1 MRPQRWFLPVF
12 LTLLAHPVVGE
23 EDDGRTLAFKRYR
36 AESIRH
42 VFAST
47 VATSEERVIS
57 MRGLDKHGCPAAARW
72 LVLEVLAK
80 SDEGDVLREAARLLT
95 GYRGSETTAELAKL
109 WATKLKKNIT
119 ARTLVTLAMG
129 PKKNAESRALLRSAF
144 KLGDSRIVAAACRA
158 VGTGDDDTFK
168 PQLVAA
174 LRHKEPLVRASAA
187 IALSDLAEFDMMPVV
202 FRMFCTDK
210 SNFVRFRAWQ
220 ALGRFEKNNR
230 IPCETRMWAEWWER
244 KKEAWDA
251 EGAEGKSPWGE
262 SFPGGSSSV
271 KASRWFGIPILADR
285 VVFVLDATQRMDQGW
300 KIDPVKER
308 AKPAADRTPNFFSV
322 KTRYSLSLAHF
333 NRVLKEMPAKT
344 QFALALYHDKA
355 APPNHSIV
363 PESGKWLKVSK
374 KTRSTLRAAANSYEP
389 GGTSSLYE
397 GLMAGFAFQASKRPV
412 KLGAQVIC
420 FLTNG
425 RPTGGEFKNRA
436 DRIKGEIWVA
446 AQTRGVIV
454 NAVGLHHHDF
464 ALLQD
469 FAKASGGLYVHVQ
482 QEGDTVEP
490 QDLNFWPDK
499 KAAFNAGRSKK
510 KKKRGGG

>member
-1 MRPQRWFLPVF
+1 MFL
-12 LTLLAHPVVGE
+12 LLLARPGMGG
-23 EDDGRTLAFKRYR
+23 EDDARTQAFKRYR

-42 VFAST
+42 VFSST
-47 VATSEERVIS
+47 VATSEERVIAI
-57 MRGLDKHGCPAAARW
+57 RGLDKYGCPAAARW
-72 LVLEVLAK
+72 LVLEVLAN
-80 SDEGDVLREAARLLT
+80 SDEGDLIREATRLLT
-95 GYRGSETTAELAKL
+95 RYRGSETTAEMAKL
-109 WATKLKKNIT
+109 WGTKLKKNIV
-119 ARTLVTLAMG
+119 ARTLLTLAMG
-129 PKKNAESRALLRSAF
+129 PKRNEESRGVLRAAF
-144 KLGDSRIVAAACRA
+144 KLGDARIVAAACRA
-158 VGTGDDDTFK
+158 AAAGDDDTFK

-174 LRHKEPLVRASAA
+174 LRHKVPLVRATAA
-187 IALSDLAEFDMMPVV
+187 IALSDLAEFDSMPVV

-220 ALGRFEKNNR
+220 ALGRFEKDNR
-230 IPCETRMWAEWWER
+230 IPCETQKWVDWWKL
-244 KKEAWDA
+244 KKSAWD
-251 EGAEGKSPWGE
+251 EEVGEGKSPWGE
-262 SFPGGSSSV
+262 SFPGGSSNV
-271 KASRWFGIPILADR
+271 KAARWFGIPVLADR

-308 AKPAADRTPNFFSV
+308 VKPAAERTPNYFSV
-322 KTRYSLSLAHF
+322 KTRYALSLAHF
-333 NRVLKEMPAKT
+333 NRALKEMAGKT

-374 KTRSTLRAAANSYEP
+374 KTRGTLRDAAKKYEP

-412 KLGAQVIC
+412 KHGVQVIC

-425 RPTGGEFKNRA
+425 RPTGGEFKDRA

-446 AQTRGVIV
+446 AQARGVIIH
-454 NAVGLHHHDF
+454 AVGLHNHDF

-469 FAKASGGLYVHVQ
+469 FAKESGGLYVHVQ

-499 KAAFNAGRSKK
+499 KAVFNYRRGK